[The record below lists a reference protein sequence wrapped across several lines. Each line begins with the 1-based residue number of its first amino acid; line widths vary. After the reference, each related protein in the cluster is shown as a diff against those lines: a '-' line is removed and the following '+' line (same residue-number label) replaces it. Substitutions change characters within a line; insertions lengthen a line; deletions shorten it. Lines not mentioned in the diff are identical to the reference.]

1 MATRRLRH
9 HLRAV
14 APASTTAEHAALQR
28 LAAEVAECVAEDAE
42 LQRKAAPLGG
52 GDGGRGPLS
61 AEQLAFY
68 ERWGLLHLRAAYSP
82 DEMRRISVA
91 QHQAAMRFAGGAR
104 GQGWSLADCPTLSR
118 MLLEDERFLGTMAQ
132 LLGEDFICYSCAL
145 PLPRAPALLA
155 APCPSPLSLRLSH
168 PAGRPRVRL
177 GLDLLCLLPGWGTAR
192 AAVASRPTCGRTEP
206 RAACPRTTRSTGGT
220 RSAPPLSQ
228 ATIGLVTHT
237 TTLMRRRTSAEII
250 CLLTDQ
256 SAQTP
261 TACRRTI
268 QERERSP
275 CRASRCSSTSPTQGT
290 APFACCQ
297 AATP

>member
-52 GDGGRGPLS
+52 GDGGPLS

-155 APCPSPLSLRLSH
+155 APCPSPLSLRLPH
-168 PAGRPRVRL
+168 PGRPRVRL

-206 RAACPRTTRSTGGT
+206 RAACPRTTRSTAGT
-220 RSAPPLSQ
+220 RSATTPT
-228 ATIGLVTHT
+228 AVTHT
-237 TTLMRRRTSAEII
+237 TLNCSDPHFLRAAGLS
-250 CLLTDQ
+250 
-256 SAQTP
+256 
-261 TACRRTI
+261 
-268 QERERSP
+268 RS
-275 CRASRCSSTSPTQGT
+275 G
-290 APFACCQ
+290 
-297 AATP
+297 